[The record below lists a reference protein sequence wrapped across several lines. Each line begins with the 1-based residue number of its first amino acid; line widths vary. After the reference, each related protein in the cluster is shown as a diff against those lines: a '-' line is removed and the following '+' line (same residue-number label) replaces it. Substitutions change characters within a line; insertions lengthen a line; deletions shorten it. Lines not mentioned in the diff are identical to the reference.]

1 MCRRTGHNRYAAAV
15 VSLILAAG
23 FPSAALHASS
33 PIRVGNQALASDAG
47 IFIALD
53 KGYFK
58 EQGLEISLERFGGGT
73 AEEIPLLAT
82 GRLEVGAGTPGATLF
97 NAIVRGIPIV
107 AVADKGSIRK
117 GFGFNVLVVRK
128 ALVDSGQFKQLS
140 DLKGRVI
147 ASAGVASLVN
157 FEIFLTLKRAGL
169 TVKDVTIEYIE
180 LPDQIAAMANGKIDA
195 AVMVEPLATAA
206 ELRGIGKIVMPMDR
220 FLPDFQ
226 IALIYY
232 SGQWARE
239 HPDDARRWM
248 IAYVKGLRYY
258 NQAFKDPKVRDD
270 VISILSA
277 HTPIKDRA
285 VYDKMIWPGLHPDG
299 TVDTRT
305 LLDYERWLVNERQVS
320 QFLPPARFVDLSFAQ
335 YAARTLGPSPP

>member
-1 MCRRTGHNRYAAAV
+1 MHKGFAAAV
-15 VSLILAAG
+15 VSLILTVG
-23 FPSAALHASS
+23 FISPYSHASTL
-33 PIRVGNQALASDAG
+33 IRVGNQALSSDAG

-206 ELRGIGKIVMPMDR
+206 ELRGIGQIVMPMDR
-220 FLPDFQ
+220 LLPDFQ
-226 IALIYY
+226 IALIYF
-232 SGQWARE
+232 SGQWAHE

-270 VISILSA
+270 VILILSA